1 MSNSIIFYHGRDN
14 QLHVIDPDCI
24 PHFEETQPLL
34 VIAAELINAG
44 YEGVIVDERRMSNGR
59 YMHCLATDIATPEGR
74 MITEISNAFDLG
86 APLPSIEFVLNSIRR
101 EYAKS
106 RRES

>member
-24 PHFEETQPLL
+24 PHFDETQPLL

-44 YEGVIVDERRMSNGR
+44 YEGVIVDEKRMSNGR
-59 YMHCLATDIATPEGR
+59 YMYCLATDIATPEGR
-74 MITEISNAFDLG
+74 MFAEISNAVNLG
-86 APLPSIEFVLNSIRR
+86 DPLPSIDSVLNSIRR
-101 EYAKS
+101 EYASS
-106 RRES
+106 RRNS